1 MNNQLEEARLAV
13 QKAREALRNNNRSEA
28 RKWAEHAAS
37 LAPQMEDPWLVLA
50 AIASPR
56 ASMEYIQRALKI
68 NPNSPRAH
76 KGMEWAQTRLHDS
89 EQGKAPGNTAP
100 PQGAVPPAP
109 VPQAQ
114 VSPSKNPDLAGRLPR
129 AEFSREQ
136 FLPVQPSPST
146 DLGTNDKKSK
156 RSPLYPI
163 LLFVIGVFVCA
174 IVAWS
179 ATTSPVLALL
189 ANSSAPTP
197 THPSAW
203 AQVQIAKPTYTPSS
217 QFSQTANE
225 PAATPTP
232 APLDLVNN
240 LPADLPI
247 DTPTEVAPVP
257 TDVPTDAPTA
267 APTEL
272 AASLPEDNST
282 PTPEPTYTGSLL
294 MEYVADTPTSEIPT
308 SAPAPTTAPGQP
320 QTNYVS
326 TGGERWID
334 VNLSQQMVYAY
345 EGNTVVNSFLVSTGT
360 WEYPTVTG
368 QYHIYVKYRYTD
380 MAGPGY
386 YLPNVPYTMYF
397 YNGYGLHGT
406 YWHHNFGTPMSH
418 GCVNLSIPDSEWM
431 FNWASV
437 GTLVNVHY

>member
-1 MNNQLEEARLAV
+1 MTPQFEEARLAV
-13 QKAREALRNNNRSEA
+13 QKAREALRNNNHTEA

-56 ASMEYIQRALKI
+56 ASVEYIQRALKI
-68 NPNSPRAH
+68 NPNSLRAR
-76 KGMEWAQTRLHDS
+76 KGMEWAQSRLHEIS
-89 EQGKAPGNTAP
+89 QPEKAPENGAP
-100 PQGAVPPAP
+100 PQSSGLIG
-109 VPQAQ
+109 
-114 VSPSKNPDLAGRLPR
+114 KLPK

-136 FLPVQPSPST
+136 FLPAQTGPST
-146 DLGTNDKKSK
+146 DLGTSDKKSKSK

-163 LLFVIGVFVCA
+163 LLFVIGLFVCA
-174 IVAWS
+174 IVAWAAS
-179 ATTSPVLALL
+179 ASPALALL

-203 AQVQIAKPTYTPSS
+203 AQAQIAKPTYTPSS
-217 QFSQTANE
+217 QFAQTVSE
-225 PAATPTP
+225 PAFTPTP

-240 LPADLPI
+240 LPADLPT
-247 DTPTEVAPVP
+247 DTPADIAPAVA
-257 TDVPTDAPTA
+257 TDAPTA

-272 AASLPEDNST
+272 AAPAPQDNST
-282 PTPEPTYTGSLL
+282 PTAETPNTGGLSLA
-294 MEYVADTPTSEIPT
+294 YVDDTPTLEAPT
-308 SAPAPTTAPGQP
+308 AAPAPTPGSGS

-345 EGNTVVNSFLVSTGT
+345 EGGTVVNSFLASTGT
-360 WEYPTVTG
+360 WEHPTVTG
-368 QYHIYVKYRYTD
+368 KYHIYVKYRYTD

-397 YNGYGLHGT
+397 YQGYGLHGT

-418 GCVNLSIPDSEWM
+418 GCVNLQTDNAGWL